1 MPEFDSIWVKESKGR
16 TDFRHFSSI
25 KSEKKIV
32 FSFFF
37 AQIYNAE
44 LGSL

>member
-44 LGSL
+44 